1 MTSIFEGFPLTLPE
15 AMGNGVVP
23 VVFNSFAAIPD
34 IIDSDVNGILIPPF
48 NKEIFINRLSALM
61 QNRNEIN
68 RLAQNALK
76 KAQEFSQ
83 STIWAKWNK
92 LLEE

>member
-1 MTSIFEGFPLTLPE
+1 
-15 AMGNGVVP
+15 MGNGVVP